1 MNYLPVPKSQSSPNT
16 PKKAA
21 SKKKTFP
28 FGCKPLNEIWEDS
41 PLLVTQVNCFQLCH
55 GGWPCPFT
63 RCSITGSGHDLMVP
77 IQFQM
82 TTYLVYFL
90 QILLYNKGYYS
101 TSVCADT
108 KRIFSFILSRP
119 SNTHHES
126 PV

>member
-16 PKKAA
+16 PKEAA

-63 RCSITGSGHDLMVP
+63 RCSITGSGQDLTVP
-77 IQFQM
+77 IQVEYGDLDRTASSSPGGTSHSKMQH
-82 TTYLVYFL
+82 
-90 QILLYNKGYYS
+90 LLHQVLDKFYP
-101 TSVCADT
+101 
-108 KRIFSFILSRP
+108 KRYKKNIAPEQLK
-119 SNTHHES
+119 
-126 PV
+126 